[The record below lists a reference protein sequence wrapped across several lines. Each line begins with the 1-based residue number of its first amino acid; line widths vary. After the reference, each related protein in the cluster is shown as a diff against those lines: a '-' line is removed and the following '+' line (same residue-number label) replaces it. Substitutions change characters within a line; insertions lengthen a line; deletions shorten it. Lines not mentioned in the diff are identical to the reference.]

1 MFLPVEALFSAWLS
15 WRCRYETTT
24 GTAAPAAVNRM
35 DGVKTLGVLGG
46 MGPAATVAFLA
57 RMQALTPANGDEDHI
72 RVVMDMNPQVPNRHT
87 QPEAAGRT
95 LGEMALRLKAGGAEV
110 LAMPCNT
117 AHAHAAAI
125 RAAGL
130 PFVDMVA
137 ETARAAKAGGATRIG
152 VLATP
157 GGEALYAEALA
168 AEGVETVRLS
178 AVERDRFMAV
188 VAGVKAGDVGPEQ
201 RAAMRELAAA
211 LVAAGAQGVIGG
223 CTEVPLLLDAGD
235 VAVPLTDSAEMLARM
250 CVAACL

>member
-1 MFLPVEALFSAWLS
+1 MGEAV
-15 WRCRYETTT
+15 
-24 GTAAPAAVNRM
+24 AAARRRVDQRM
-35 DGVKTLGVLGG
+35 RSGVKILGILGG

-57 RMQALTPANGDEDHI
+57 RVQALTPAKGDEDHI
-72 RVVMDMNPQVPNRHT
+72 RVIADINPQVPNRHA

-95 LGEMALRLKAGGAEV
+95 LGEMALRLKAAGAEV

-130 PFVDMVA
+130 PFIDMVA
-137 ETARAAKAGGATRIG
+137 ETSRAAKAGGAGRVG

-168 AEGVETVRLS
+168 AEGVEMVRLS
-178 AVERDRFMAV
+178 QAERDRFMSLV
-188 VAGVKAGDVGPEQ
+188 FGVKAGDVGPGQ
-201 RAAMRELAAA
+201 RAAMRELAEA
-211 LVAAGAQGVIGG
+211 LVAAGAEGLIGG
-223 CTEVPLLLDAGD
+223 CTEVPLLLDASD
-235 VAVPLTDSAEMLARM
+235 VAVPLTDSAEVLARA